1 MDYKEK
7 NINGKR
13 KRFEKSSF
21 SERGRMSEQRRR
33 GELRA
38 KLTLVAT
45 AFVLIAVMVV
55 LGVKLSQLSDKRKN
69 GSENEV
75 LADTNKDKL
84 NDNEPTG
91 NKGSKK
97 DNSSNDKNDKDESG
111 NKNQDDK
118 TDNAVDAVSNAG
130 QSKWIRDD
138 LDADKPMV
146 ALTFD
151 DGPYAPVTNK
161 ILNTLKRYDA
171 RATFFVVGS
180 RVPSYKDVLEKAYK
194 QGNEIATH
202 TYNHADLTK
211 INAKKI
217 KKELD
222 DSAEVISDAIG
233 CGFSAL
239 RPPGGNI
246 NDRMRKV
253 IKVPMIY
260 WSVDT
265 QDWKSRNAKSVLKE
279 CEVIRDGDIVLMH
292 DLYPTTAQAIKK
304 LVPKLVKEG
313 YQLVTVDELL
323 YYKGIDAE
331 AGKVYYNGR

>member
-7 NINGKR
+7 NVNGK
-13 KRFEKSSF
+13 KKHLEKTSF
-21 SERGRMSEQRRR
+21 SERGRRSERRR
-33 GELRA
+33 QGELRA
-38 KLTLVAT
+38 KFTLVAT

-55 LGVKLSQLSDKRKN
+55 LGVKLSKISDKKKN
-69 GSENEV
+69 SSGSNEV
-75 LADTNKDKL
+75 LADTNKDKS
-84 NDNEPTG
+84 NDNEQVD
-91 NKGSKK
+91 NKESEDDASSDNKSKTK
-97 DNSSNDKNDKDESG
+97 DSDK
-111 NKNQDDK
+111 
-118 TDNAVDAVSNAG
+118 DNAVDAISNTG

-161 ILNTLKRYDA
+161 ILSILKKYDA

-180 RVPSYKDVLEKAYK
+180 RVPSYKDVLKKAYK

-211 INAKKI
+211 LSTKKI
-217 KKELD
+217 KAELD
-222 DSAEVISDAIG
+222 DSAKVISDVIG
-233 CGFSAL
+233 CSFSAL

-246 NDRMRKV
+246 NDKMRKV
-253 IKVPMIY
+253 ISVPMIY

-265 QDWKSRNAKSVLKE
+265 EDWKSRNTKSVLKE
-279 CEVIRDGDIVLMH
+279 CKVIQDGDIVLMH
-292 DLYPTTAQAIKK
+292 DLYPTTADAVKK
-304 LVPKLVKEG
+304 LVPRLVKEG

-323 YYKGIDAE
+323 YYKGIKAE

>member
-1 MDYKEK
+1 MDYQKK
-7 NINGKR
+7 NVNSR
-13 KRFEKSSF
+13 KRHFEKSSY
-21 SERGRMSEQRRR
+21 SERGRRSERRRR

-38 KLTLVAT
+38 KFTLVAT
-45 AFVLIAVMVV
+45 AFVLIVVMVV
-55 LGVKLSQLSDKRKN
+55 LGVKLSKISDKKKGN
-69 GSENEV
+69 SGENRV
-75 LADTNKDKL
+75 LADTNEDKS
-84 NDNEPTG
+84 NDNESVNNKG
-91 NKGSKK
+91 NKKDTSSTGEK
-97 DNSSNDKNDKDESG
+97 DNKSNGGEDKDA
-111 NKNQDDK
+111 
-118 TDNAVDAVSNAG
+118 AVDAVANTG

-151 DGPYAPVTNK
+151 DGPYEPVTDK
-161 ILNTLKRYDA
+161 ILNTLKKYDA

-180 RVPSYKDVLEKAYK
+180 RVSSYKDVLKKAYK

-211 INAKKI
+211 LSAKKI
-217 KKELD
+217 KAELD
-222 DSAEVISDAIG
+222 ESAEVISDAIG
-233 CGFSAL
+233 CSFSAL

-265 QDWKSRNAKSVLKE
+265 QDWKSRDAKSVLKE
-279 CEVIRDGDIVLMH
+279 CKVIQDGDIVLMH
-292 DLYPTTAQAIKK
+292 DLYPTTAQAVVK
-304 LVPKLVKEG
+304 LVPRLVKEG

-323 YYKGIDAE
+323 YYKGINAE

>member
-1 MDYKEK
+1 MDYQEK
-7 NINGKR
+7 NVNRQK
-13 KRFEKSSF
+13 KHLEKSSY
-21 SERGRMSEQRRR
+21 SERARRSERRRR

-38 KLTLVAT
+38 KFTLVAT
-45 AFVLIAVMVV
+45 AFILIVVMVV
-55 LGVKLSQLSDKRKN
+55 LGVKLSQISDKKKN
-69 GSENEV
+69 NSGNNEV
-75 LADTNKDKL
+75 LADTNEDRL
-84 NDNEPTG
+84 EDNG
-91 NKGSKK
+91 SVSNKGSKK
-97 DNSSNDKNDKDESG
+97 DNNGGSNEKKDN
-111 NKNQDDK
+111 NKDD
-118 TDNAVDAVSNAG
+118 AVDAISGTG

-161 ILNTLKRYDA
+161 ILNTLKKYDA

-180 RVPSYKDVLEKAYK
+180 RVPSYKDVLKKAYK

-211 INAKKI
+211 LSAKKI
-217 KKELD
+217 KAELD
-222 DSAEVISDAIG
+222 DSAKVISDVIG
-233 CGFSAL
+233 CSFSAL

-246 NDRMRKV
+246 NDKMRKV
-253 IKVPMIY
+253 INVPMIY

-265 QDWKSRNAKSVLKE
+265 EDWKSRNAKSVLKE
-279 CEVIRDGDIVLMH
+279 CNVIQDGDIVLMH
-292 DLYPTTAQAIKK
+292 DLYPTTAQAVKK